1 MCLRPVRRQ
10 TELIGYE
17 TSEQLDVEP
26 AKFRKLKSFNVGALT
41 QLFNPF
47 LNSTL
52 PVADRRT
59 SHKASEHCSEVL
71 GAAEAQR
78 KGNVCHRISTVSKLY
93 AGRINL
99 SAQDIIRE
107 VVSRSR
113 F

>member
-1 MCLRPVRRQ
+1 MLTDQ
-10 TELIGYE
+10 
-17 TSEQLDVEP
+17 
-26 AKFRKLKSFNVGALT
+26 FLT

-59 SHKASEHCSEVL
+59 SHKAPEHCSEVL

-99 SAQDIIRE
+99 SAQDVFARWYPGRVSEPNFETRNGNRAE
-107 VVSRSR
+107 VRQVRNS
-113 F
+113 